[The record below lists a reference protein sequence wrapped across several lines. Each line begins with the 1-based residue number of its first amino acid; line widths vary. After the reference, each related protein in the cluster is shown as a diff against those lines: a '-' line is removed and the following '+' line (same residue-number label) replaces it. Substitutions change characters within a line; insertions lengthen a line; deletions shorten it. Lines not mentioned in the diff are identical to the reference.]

1 MVFARRCASERKAYT
16 ARNVYQEY
24 MKPAMCVV
32 ELQHKTQLLQA
43 SQTNIV
49 QTSGLDQGDQIQVS
63 SQGGG
68 SNIWDR

>member
-1 MVFARRCASERKAYT
+1 MKDMKK
-16 ARNVYQEY
+16 NY

-43 SQTNIV
+43 SPTNRV
-49 QTSGLDQGDQIQVS
+49 QTSGLDSGDELEVS
-63 SQGGG
+63 QEGGG

>member
-1 MVFARRCASERKAYT
+1 MKK
-16 ARNVYQEY
+16 EY

-43 SQTNIV
+43 SQTSSISS
-49 QTSGLDQGDQIQVS
+49 TGLDSGEEIGVSDQGCD
-63 SQGGG
+63 

>member
-1 MVFARRCASERKAYT
+1 MKDMKK
-16 ARNVYQEY
+16 EY
-24 MKPAMCVV
+24 MKPAMCAV

-49 QTSGLDQGDQIQVS
+49 QTSGLDSGDKLEVS
-63 SQGGG
+63 QEGGG

>member
-1 MVFARRCASERKAYT
+1 MKDMKKD
-16 ARNVYQEY
+16 Y

-43 SQTNIV
+43 SQTNGV
-49 QTSGLDQGDQIQVS
+49 QTSGLGSGNELEVS
-63 SQGGG
+63 QEGGG